1 MKVRVISQNL
11 FCFLLLNLKTDDY
24 IWQPFLYK
32 SATLIDLN
40 SHQASTNFIFVF
52 CQSFHKTLLRYLVSE
67 HSVFKTKIKRRS
79 TNLCTTAQMCVLP
92 VSFPVDLIN
101 WQSQIHRKGNWQN
114 APLCTVQ
121 MLKWAGLKES
131 FFAANSVKTFVAFV
145 NVENSRGR
153 VF

>member
-1 MKVRVISQNL
+1 MRILKVISFRLHEISLIRNCTVQCRISNEYL
-11 FCFLLLNLKTDDY
+11 YWYKSSCYNTKFVCFLLLNLKTDDY

-92 VSFPVDLIN
+92 VSFPVDLLL
-101 WQSQIHRKGNWQN
+101 S
-114 APLCTVQ
+114 
-121 MLKWAGLKES
+121 
-131 FFAANSVKTFVAFV
+131 
-145 NVENSRGR
+145 
-153 VF
+153 